1 MLFITNERTVITLE
15 VLEVIRYLNS
25 LDGPHISLQALAPYV
40 GVAPCTLSLYLSG
53 MRKPKPETVE
63 MIKKGLREL
72 IEEMK
77 REVDRVCC

>member
-1 MLFITNERTVITLE
+1 
-15 VLEVIRYLNS
+15 
-25 LDGPHISLQALAPYV
+25 
-40 GVAPCTLSLYLSG
+40 